1 MRMLQTRIY
10 VLLIAIIGNILG
22 FSAQAQNP
30 FSTSAIKTTKVDE
43 GLYTFSTSGARTIA
57 IITEEGVIIG
67 DPISPSAATMIQT
80 EIAKLTD
87 RPIKYVIYSHQHW
100 DHVRGAQI
108 FKDAGA
114 TIVSHENCLAHFY
127 NDPHPDVI
135 LPDVTY
141 HVRHVIKLGGRRIE
155 LWWFGPN
162 HSDCST
168 FTYIPD
174 AKIVHIVDTVTPG
187 AVAGG
192 GGRMADLHPN
202 GFITSLQILEET
214 LDYDRMIPGH
224 GPPTAPA
231 EAVTIRRQYQEALMT
246 AVKTEIDAGTP
257 LNEVA
262 TRIDLP
268 EFSHLSGYNQ
278 YLARN
283 AQRILV
289 YYTIGW

>member
-1 MRMLQTRIY
+1 MKIFRARIF
-10 VLLIAIIGNILG
+10 VLSIVAAGLILG
-22 FSAQAQNP
+22 CTVQAQNP
-30 FSTSAIKTTKVDE
+30 FGTGVIKTTKVGD
-43 GLYTFSTSGARTIA
+43 GLYTFSASGARTIA
-57 IITEEGVIIG
+57 IITDEGVIIG
-67 DPISPSAATMIQT
+67 DPISPSAAPLIRA
-80 EIAKLTD
+80 EIGRLTD
-87 RPIKYVIYSHQHW
+87 TPIKYVIYSHQHW

-127 NDPHPDVI
+127 NDPHPDVV

-141 HVRHVIKLGGRRIE
+141 HVRHIIELGGRRVE

-192 GGRMADLHPN
+192 GGRMADLYPN
-202 GFITSLQILEET
+202 GFITSLQTLEET
-214 LDYDRMIPGH
+214 LDYDLMIPGH

-257 LNEVA
+257 LDEVA
-262 TRIDLP
+262 ARIKLP
-268 EFSHLSGYNQ
+268 EFSHLSGYDQ